1 MKVSTKAVLFV
12 VVVFLVGAIG
22 GVVSSRIVLKN
33 IGPSFERRADVSESF
48 GNPPFVDSSSKS
60 LRGRPQ
66 KFDKRRPLPG
76 QFHPGRRPG
85 KAILGRMIREL
96 DLDKDKA
103 AQVREVLEKS
113 HRLQIEATNQHRE
126 QMLQVRKQTLK
137 EIQNLL
143 KPGQAKLL
151 QRMLRRFF
159 DENENRR
166 RDPRNF

>member
-33 IGPSFERRADVSESF
+33 IGPSFERRADFSESF
-48 GNPPFVDSSSKS
+48 GNTPFVDSSSES

-66 KFDKRRPLPG
+66 KFDKSRPL
-76 QFHPGRRPG
+76 PGRRPG

-96 DLDKDKA
+96 DLDKNKA
-103 AQVREVLEKS
+103 AQVREILEKS